1 MLATDKTIKWRN
13 KMKVEGKNPVKEL
26 LESGSTIE
34 KIIVADG
41 TKDQD
46 VRELVSLAK
55 QRGIRVEFADRRAMD
70 KLSETG
76 HHQGIIAISTEFKYA
91 ELEDVIAGAR
101 ERGQDLL
108 FVILDEVL
116 DPHNLGSVIRVA
128 ECAGATA
135 VIIPN
140 RRSAT
145 VNETVVRTSA
155 GATAYVPV
163 VKVQNLNHAI
173 EDLKKQNVWVYA
185 LDMDG
190 DEMYGISLKG
200 DIALV
205 VGGEGTGVKRLTK
218 ELCDGVVKIPMFG
231 KVNSLNAS
239 VSAGI
244 VLYEAV
250 RQRLN
255 SRNKK

>member
-1 MLATDKTIKWRN
+1 
-13 KMKVEGKNPVKEL
+13 MKIEGKNPVKEL
-26 LESGSTIE
+26 LNSNSTIE
-34 KIIVADG
+34 KVMIADG
-41 TKDQD
+41 TNDAE
-46 VRELVSLAK
+46 VRALQKLAREK
-55 QRGIRVEFADRRAMD
+55 GVKVEFVDRRGLD
-70 KLSETG
+70 KVSETG
-76 HHQGIIAISTEFKYA
+76 HHQGIIAVYSDFEYA
-91 ELEDVIAGAR
+91 DLDEVIAKTKAEGK
-101 ERGQDLL
+101 DLL

-128 ECAGATA
+128 ECAGATG

-163 VKVQNLNHAI
+163 IKVSNLNQTI
-173 EDLKKQNVWVYA
+173 EELKKQNVWVYA
-185 LDMDG
+185 ADMDG
-190 DEMYGISLKG
+190 EQMHKTNLKG

-205 VGGEGTGVKRLTK
+205 VGGEGTGVKPLTK
-218 ELCDGVVKIPMFG
+218 KLCDGVVSIPMFG

-250 RQRLN
+250 RQRM
-255 SRNKK
+255 